1 MLFLLLLLKGSLPL
15 LSLFII
21 NSSIGTKVQPQRAK
35 IVFAKLIASMN
46 L

>member
-15 LSLFII
+15 LNLSII

-35 IVFAKLIASMN
+35 KFFA
-46 L
+46 